1 MEHTTFELR
10 EIVDSHHGMVWE
22 VPMTQDLGFAYV
34 QTISMSSFSQMG
46 TLVKILNYR
55 SNESFKSKDEE
66 FFKQFDFLTSPI
78 LGINPPPQRGNN
90 KWRKLGYL
98 PLRQEDLTCQEFIS
112 PSPFIGY
119 PDYIKCLW
127 AVYRGTSLDSQ
138 FEDIRFNY
146 EQVKHLS
153 FIDFTNLRFM
163 RHRIIM
169 EWMKYLGMDY
179 EKYETEDSPSYI
191 NIEDQKY
198 FVKCGV
204 NYSEVDQSTRGRAI
218 RL

>member
-1 MEHTTFELR
+1 MKKL
-10 EIVDSHHGMVWE
+10 VDSHHGMLWE
-22 VPMTQDLGFAYV
+22 VPLTQNLGFAYV
-34 QTISMSSFSQMG
+34 QTICLAEFREIG
-46 TLVKILNYR
+46 TLVKVL
-55 SNESFKSKDEE
+55 SFRNNMPYTNNNIS
-66 FFKQFDFLTSPI
+66 FFEQFDFLSTPI
-78 LGINPPPQRGNN
+78 LGINPPPQRGEN

-98 PLRQEDLTCQEFIS
+98 PLQQEDLTCQEFTS

-119 PDYIKCLW
+119 PDYTKCLW

-153 FIDFTNLRFM
+153 FIDFTNLRFIS
-163 RHRIIM
+163 HRITM
-169 EWMKYLGMDY
+169 EWMKYLRMDY

-191 NIEDQKY
+191 NIKDQKY

-204 NYSEVDQSTRGRAI
+204 NYLEVPKEIRGRAI
-218 RL
+218 RN